1 MVRCSLLSVLDGKR
15 MKKRGEGMGLKLTAT
30 WGLLAVMALLS
41 GCATNSIFSSYPSQV
56 ENIKLQV
63 SVGDFS
69 GAQAALAKKSMG
81 ADKMLYLMERGRIS
95 QMAGDIEASIQD
107 FETVLEEFEAKEEAA
122 KITAGGVASGAGA
135 VMLNEN
141 AIPYKGDTYERIF
154 VHSFQALNFLGEQN
168 LEAAAVEVRR
178 ANLEQKLALLD
189 NEDELIEAQE
199 DDEKAQIL
207 NRNKGYEA
215 KFSSLTTMASTVKN
229 SFQNAYSFYISGLI
243 YEINGDANDAY
254 IDYKKA
260 LEIYPANSYL
270 RGDVARLA
278 KRLAMTEDFEQ
289 IKDSVAPEKMAFPA
303 KGEGKLVVLYEQGY
317 VPEKQEV
324 NILIDLRGMPNNM
337 VFPTYF
343 EHALLR
349 RPLVIGLGGKR
360 LGETETVVQPSAM
373 AARALSDRIPA
384 MIVRQGLRILA
395 REKIHDNQNGSVF
408 GVLAGL
414 GQLLLNRADLRSWL
428 TLPAEVQIM
437 HAPAGAGEQT
447 LTLNNG
453 GMSAEVA
460 IKVLP
465 GRTTVVHVIEAGGQ
479 LHSRVV
485 TI

>member
-1 MVRCSLLSVLDGKR
+1 
-15 MKKRGEGMGLKLTAT
+15 MKNWGEGMKVKVASR

-95 QMAGDIEASIQD
+95 QMAGDTETSIRD
-107 FETVLEEFEAKEEAA
+107 FQVVLEEFEAKEEAA
-122 KITAGGVASGAGA
+122 KITASGVASGASA

-141 AIPYKGDTYERIF
+141 AIPYEGDVYERVF

-168 LEAAAVEVRR
+168 IEAAAIEVRR

-189 NEDELIEAQE
+189 NEDEVIEAEE
-199 DDEKAQIL
+199 DDEARIL
-207 NRNKGYEA
+207 NGNKGYES
-215 KFSSLTTMASTVKN
+215 KFSSLTTMAGTVKN

-260 LEIYPANSYL
+260 LEIYPNNSYL

-278 KRLAMTEDFEQ
+278 KRLSMNEDFEQ
-289 IKDSVAPEKMAFPA
+289 IKDSVTAERMAFPGV
-303 KGEGKLVVLYEQGY
+303 GEGKLVVLYEQGY
-317 VPEKQEV
+317 VPERQEV
-324 NILIDLRGMPNNM
+324 NVLIDLMGVPNNM
-337 VFPTYF
+337 VFPTYHD
-343 EHALLR
+343 HALLS
-349 RPLVIGLGGKR
+349 RPLNILLAGEH

-373 AARALSDRIPA
+373 AAKALSERIPA
-384 MIVRQGLRILA
+384 MIVRQGLRIIA
-395 REKIHDNQNGSVF
+395 REKLKDNQVGGTF
-408 GVLAGL
+408 GALAGL

-437 HAPAGAGEQT
+437 HAPANHGEQT

-453 GMSAEVA
+453 NMSSDVT
-460 IKVLP
+460 INVQS
-465 GRTTVVHVIEAGGQ
+465 GRTTVIHVIEAGGQ

>member
-1 MVRCSLLSVLDGKR
+1 
-15 MKKRGEGMGLKLTAT
+15 MKNWGEGMRGKVTAI
-30 WGLLAVMALLS
+30 WGLLGIMTLLS

-69 GAQAALAKKSMG
+69 GAQQALAKKSMG

-95 QMAGDIEASIQD
+95 QMAGDTETSIHD
-107 FETVLEEFEAKEEAA
+107 FKAVLEEFEAKEAEA
-122 KITAGGVASGAGA
+122 KITASGVASGASA

-141 AIPYKGDTYERIF
+141 AIPYEGDVYERVF
-154 VHSFQALNFLGEQN
+154 VHSFQALNFLGERN

-189 NEDELIEAQE
+189 NEDEVIDAEE
-199 DDEKAQIL
+199 EDEKARIL
-207 NRNKGYEA
+207 NGNKGYES
-215 KFSSLTTMASTVKN
+215 KFSSLTTMAGTVKN

-243 YEINGDANDAY
+243 YEMNGDANDAY

-260 LEIYPANSYL
+260 LEIYPDNSYL

-278 KRLAMTEDFEQ
+278 KRLAMNEDYEQ
-289 IKDSVAPEKMAFPA
+289 IKDSVEPAKMASPG

-317 VPEKQEV
+317 VPERQEV
-324 NILIDLRGMPNNM
+324 NVLIDLMGVPNNM
-337 VFPTYF
+337 VFPTYL
-343 EHALLR
+343 ERSLLSR
-349 RPLVIGLGGKR
+349 TLKVGVSGENV
-360 LGETETVVQPSAM
+360 GETETVVQPSAM
-373 AARALSDRIPA
+373 AAKALSERLPG
-384 MIVRQGLRILA
+384 MIVRQGLRVIA
-395 REKIHDNQNGSVF
+395 REKMKDNQINSAF
-408 GVLAGL
+408 GAIAGL

-437 HAPAGAGEQT
+437 HTPASNGEQT
-447 LTLNNG
+447 LTLQNG
-453 GMSAEVA
+453 SLSADVA
-460 IKVLP
+460 INVEP
-465 GRTTVVHVIEAGGQ
+465 GRTTVIHVIEAGGQ